1 MRIIGIF
8 IFFPENFTSIQITY
22 THSHMNKKTLQ
33 RFLSAILNIL
43 HIILVILMVAIGLL
57 SLFRPDIM
65 REGIDWMGVQM
76 KSWGEWNYIILLVVA
91 MSESFPFV
99 GAVIPGMNMMIL
111 VGGFFVA
118 KQWSIFPLAAFM
130 GMLGA
135 CLGNAL

>member
-1 MRIIGIF
+1 
-8 IFFPENFTSIQITY
+8 
-22 THSHMNKKTLQ
+22 MNKKTLQ

-43 HIILVILMVAIGLL
+43 HIILVILMVTIGLL

-65 REGIDWMGVQM
+65 REGIDWMGVQI

-118 KQWSIFPLAAFM
+118 KQWSIFPLAALM
-130 GMLGA
+130 GMVGA